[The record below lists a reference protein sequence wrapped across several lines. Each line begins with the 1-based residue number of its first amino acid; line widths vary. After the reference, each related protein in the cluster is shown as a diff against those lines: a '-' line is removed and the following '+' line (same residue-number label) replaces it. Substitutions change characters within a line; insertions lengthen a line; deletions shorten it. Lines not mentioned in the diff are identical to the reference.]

1 MSLDLE
7 AYEDI
12 PRTNCRRCHERS
24 VSLDESGHCY
34 DGCEAE
40 PVDPKRQREAIRRA
54 YQAAAEY
61 LTREGHPEE
70 AERLFGKIGVRAAEV
85 AGVR

>member
-24 VSLDESGHCY
+24 VSLDESGTCY

-40 PVDPKRQREAIRRA
+40 PIDEARRAESIRRLHMSTA
-54 YQAAAEY
+54 KLLHRA
-61 LTREGHPEE
+61 GFDEE
-70 AERLFGKIGVRAAEV
+70 AAWHEMKGTR
-85 AGVR
+85 